1 MNALKN
7 AVQMQ
12 GRNAQVMGPNSIRI
26 TRSYDAKPEKVF
38 RAWTDPSSISA
49 WLTKGEYASADAR
62 PGGLF
67 YLEMRGMEKIN
78 PHYGRYLRVDGPRT
92 LEFTW
97 VSEWTQGKES
107 VVLIELS
114 ERGGKTELTLTHD
127 GLPTEEL
134 AAAHEQGWTSFL
146 DELGPRLG

>member
-12 GRNAQVMGPNSIRI
+12 GRNAQVMGPHSIRV

-38 RAWTDPSSISA
+38 RAWTDPASISA
-49 WLTKGEYASADAR
+49 WLTKGEYASVDVR

-78 PHYGRYLRVDGPRT
+78 PHYGRYLRVESPQL
-92 LEFTW
+92 LEHTW
-97 VSEWTQGKES
+97 VSEWTHGKET
-107 VVLIELS
+107 VVLIEIT
-114 ERGGKTELTLTHD
+114 ERDGKTELTLTHD
-127 GLPTEEL
+127 GLPTEEM
-134 AAAHEQGWTSFL
+134 ASQHERGWSSFL
-146 DELGPRLG
+146 DQLGPRL